1 MTLKERRD
9 EASVRVRSL
18 LTLCKDESRGM
29 TAEEKTIYTRAVDEI
44 NDVDD
49 LIKMDKEQELRDA
62 KGAII
67 DMTLEQTEKREFEQE
82 KGKGKK
88 EDRTANDAEAF
99 RNFTEYGIGN
109 IDNIPK
115 ELRAMT
121 TVTGS
126 TGGFMV
132 PEIFSKQFFT
142 YAGDDSP
149 TRALSTEVM
158 WKGDGAFPVVTAF
171 GTSYLVAEG
180 SDVTTTTP
188 TLAQK
193 TVSGYQLMYNVD
205 VPIKLIDN
213 SAYPFDSNLLK
224 WWAISNANKEESLY
238 AVGAGTTEPF
248 GLTVLAT
255 NGTETAANSAIVP
268 DDVVNWYYDVPFKY
282 RKKSS
287 WILNDSS
294 ILLIRKMVNAVTTS
308 GATSYVWAPGLGGEP
323 DTLMGRP
330 IYPSDGMAAF
340 AAGGKVGVFGD
351 ISQYQI
357 VDFGSPLLIRDPYTV
372 AVTGRVRFVGHRL
385 IDAALPV
392 EEAIISCRVVA

>member
-1 MTLKERRD
+1 MEKLKQRRD
-9 EASVRVRSL
+9 QASKRVNDL
-18 LTLCKDESRGM
+18 LNLVEGENRAM
-29 TAEEKTIYTRAVDEI
+29 TAEEKTIYTRAVEEI
-44 NDVDD
+44 NEVDD
-49 LIKMDKEQELRDA
+49 LIKMKKDQELRDA

-67 DMTLEQTEKREFEQE
+67 DSTLETLEKRQLDNQPH
-82 KGKGKK
+82 KK
-88 EDRTANDAEAF
+88 EDRTMSDIESF

-109 IDNIPK
+109 VDNVPK

-126 TGGFMV
+126 TGGYMI
-132 PEIFSKQFFT
+132 PDIFSKQFFS
-142 YAGDDSP
+142 YAENDNP
-149 TRALSTEVM
+149 TRKLSTQVM

-213 SAYPFDSNLLK
+213 SAYPFDANLLK

-238 AVGAGTTEPF
+238 AVGAGTTEPY

-255 NGTETAANSAIVP
+255 NGTETAANSAIAA

-294 ILLIRKMVNAVTTS
+294 ILLIRKIVNAVSTS
-308 GATSYVWAPGLGGEP
+308 GATSYVWSPGLGGEP

-351 ISQYQI
+351 ISQYQV
-357 VDFGSPLLIRDPYTV
+357 VDFGTPLLIRDPYTV
-372 AVTGRVRFVGHRL
+372 AITGRVRFVGHRL

-392 EEAIISCRVVA
+392 AEAIISCRIVA